1 MDVYMNDKLYSEL
14 DKLIEI
20 GNGKNMIHTST
31 VVQLLN
37 DLNRNTEEEYENA
50 INYLEDRELDWM
62 LMILKENL
70 FRFK

>member
-37 DLNRNTEEEYENA
+37 DLNRNTEEEYN
-50 INYLEDRELDWM
+50 
-62 LMILKENL
+62 
-70 FRFK
+70 

>member
-50 INYLEDRELDWM
+50 INYLEDRGIGLDVDEDR
-62 LMILKENL
+62 KSVV
-70 FRFK
+70 